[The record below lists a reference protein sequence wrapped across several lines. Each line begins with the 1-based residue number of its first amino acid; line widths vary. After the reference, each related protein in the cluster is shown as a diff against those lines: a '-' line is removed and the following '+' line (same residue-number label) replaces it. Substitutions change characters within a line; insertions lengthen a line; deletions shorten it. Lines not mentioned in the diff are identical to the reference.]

1 MTAKPPR
8 LAAASAAV
16 FMVAG
21 AVFVAASA
29 AFILALTFLT
39 PASVVAGLAQD
50 QDKEVLKL
58 QLPKPM
64 FVGTP
69 RNIKTP
75 NLETVTGRNRGPFY
89 VPKGTSLLSLH
100 KPVAA
105 SDKEPVIGEIGFV
118 TDGKK
123 SGEDGYYVEFGP
135 SSQWVQIDLGATSSL
150 YAILVWH
157 YHSQAR
163 VYRDVVVQ
171 VADDKDFITGV
182 VTVFNNDHDN
192 SSGLGAG
199 KDKEYIETNEGRLI
213 DPKGAQG
220 RYVRL
225 TSAGNTSNDMNHY
238 VEVEV
243 YGTPSK

>member
-1 MTAKPPR
+1 MTAKSLR
-8 LAAASAAV
+8 
-16 FMVAG
+16 
-21 AVFVAASA
+21 VAASA
-29 AFILALTFLT
+29 AAVFMAAGAVLA
-39 PASVVAGLAQD
+39 AGPGQD

-75 NLETVTGRNRGPFY
+75 NLETVTGRARAPFY
-89 VPKGTSLLSLH
+89 VPKGTSLLSLN

-135 SSQWVQIDLGATSSL
+135 GTQWVQIDLGATYNL
-150 YAILVWH
+150 EAILVWH

-163 VYRDVVVQ
+163 VYRDVIVR
-171 VADDKDFITGV
+171 VAEDKDFIKGV

-213 DPKGAQG
+213 DPKGVPG
-220 RYVRL
+220 RYIRL
-225 TSAGNTSNDMNHY
+225 YSAGNTSNDMNHY

>member
-1 MTAKPPR
+1 MKKILGWISTAVLG
-8 LAAASAAV
+8 LA
-16 FMVAG
+16 F
-21 AVFVAASA
+21 
-29 AFILALTFLT
+29 LAPTA
-39 PASVVAGLAQD
+39 PAQD
-50 QDKEVLKL
+50 QGKEVLKI

-69 RNIKTP
+69 KNIRTP
-75 NLETVTGRNRGPFY
+75 NLETITGKPRGPFM
-89 VPKGTSLLSLH
+89 VPVGTVLLSAG

-105 SDKEPVIGEIGFV
+105 SDKEPVIGEIAFV

-135 SSQWVQIDLGATSSL
+135 MLQWVQIDLGKSQEL
-150 YAILVWH
+150 HAIVAWH

-171 VADDKDFITGV
+171 VSDDKDFISGV
-182 VTVFNNDHDN
+182 TTVFNNDHDN
-192 SSGLGAG
+192 TSGLGAG
-199 KDKEYIETNEGRLI
+199 KDKEYIETFDGKLF
-213 DPKGAQG
+213 DPKGVKA

-225 TSAGNTSNDMNHY
+225 TSGGNTSNDMNHY

-243 YGTPSK
+243 YGIPAK